1 MSGLIEGK
9 HLGGWSLMPP
19 LNGRLEPEVMEALDA
34 LEVAQNKLDMA
45 DEPALI
51 DAACH
56 EITAAELRL
65 NEAVRRAKSERGD
78 MVDQVVAS
86 GKGASKGQG
95 SMPSV
100 WSYGDRQNRHKGSE
114 GQYPLS
120 VWPGNAP
127 DTADERV

>member
-1 MSGLIEGK
+1 MDGGLTTHITRFLVDPE
-9 HLGGWSLMPP
+9 
-19 LNGRLEPEVMEALDA
+19 LNEALTA
-34 LEVAQNKLDMA
+34 LQVAKNHLDLAVDPDMV
-45 DEPALI
+45 E
-51 DAACH
+51 AACY

-65 NEAVRRAKSERGD
+65 RAVIKRAKSERGD

-100 WSYGDRQNRHKGSE
+100 WSYGGRQNRHKGDE
-114 GQYPLS
+114 GKYPLS
-120 VWPGNAP
+120 VWPGNTP